1 MNKAADSRPTRKSI
15 PETNIQQD
23 STHQDQTM
31 ASPQH
36 QAADSPAIPSPAEEE
51 EEENADLPLPLS
63 ASVILEHLPKDAS
76 QALRTAGTL
85 EQPKVIVRLSP
96 LPNTPQ
102 LKQPRFTCSSNQRFE
117 YIVNFVRRKLG
128 LKANEGT
135 VFCYVNS
142 VFAPRLDEGVG
153 NLWRVSIVDPSVF
166 CDDSMLM
173 GRSVSR
179 SKTSLWS
186 TIASRRRLDEDL

>member
-1 MNKAADSRPTRKSI
+1 
-15 PETNIQQD
+15 
-23 STHQDQTM
+23 M
-31 ASPQH
+31 ASPRQPS
-36 QAADSPAIPSPAEEE
+36 ADSPGIPSPAEQDQ

-153 NLWRVSIVDPSVF
+153 NLWRVSVALLVIFWIACV
-166 CDDSMLM
+166 LIR
-173 GRSVSR
+173 RSVSR
-179 SKTSLWS
+179 STTSSWS
-186 TIASRRRLDEDL
+186 TTASRRRLDEDLMTRS

>member
-1 MNKAADSRPTRKSI
+1 
-15 PETNIQQD
+15 
-23 STHQDQTM
+23 M
-31 ASPQH
+31 ASPPPTSSSS
-36 QAADSPAIPSPAEEE
+36 AAPSPPSDQD
-51 EEENADLPLPLS
+51 EENADLPLPLS
-63 ASVILEHLPKDAS
+63 ASIVLEHLPRDAS

-85 EQPKVIVRLSP
+85 SQPKVIVRLSP

-128 LKANEGT
+128 LKPGEGT

-153 NLWRVSIVDPSVF
+153 NLWRVSF
-166 CDDSMLM
+166 
-173 GRSVSR
+173 
-179 SKTSLWS
+179 
-186 TIASRRRLDEDL
+186 

>member
-1 MNKAADSRPTRKSI
+1 
-15 PETNIQQD
+15 
-23 STHQDQTM
+23 M
-31 ASPQH
+31 ASSQQSPPT
-36 QAADSPAIPSPAEEE
+36 DSPTAPSPGDQDEEE
-51 EEENADLPLPLS
+51 QENADLPLPLS

-85 EQPKVIVRLSP
+85 SQPKVIVRLSP

-153 NLWRVSIVDPSVF
+153 NLWRCFKVNDELVVNYSITQAF
-166 CDDSMLM
+166 
-173 GRSVSR
+173 G
-179 SKTSLWS
+179 
-186 TIASRRRLDEDL
+186 